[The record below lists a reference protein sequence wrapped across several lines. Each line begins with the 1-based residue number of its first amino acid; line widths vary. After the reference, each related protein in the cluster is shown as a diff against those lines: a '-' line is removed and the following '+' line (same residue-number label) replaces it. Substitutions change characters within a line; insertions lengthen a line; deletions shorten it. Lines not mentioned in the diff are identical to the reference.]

1 MKIPSGYSVIT
12 EGLSLKYN
20 EVDKYTILD
29 SAGLQTPL
37 LSDEKYEDKDEEKNK
52 KNMKIYIRIKLRQK
66 ILFKI

>member
-37 LSDEKYEDKDEEKNK
+37 NK
-52 KNMKIYIRIKLRQK
+52 KNLLYY
-66 ILFKI
+66 LFFKGNMETY